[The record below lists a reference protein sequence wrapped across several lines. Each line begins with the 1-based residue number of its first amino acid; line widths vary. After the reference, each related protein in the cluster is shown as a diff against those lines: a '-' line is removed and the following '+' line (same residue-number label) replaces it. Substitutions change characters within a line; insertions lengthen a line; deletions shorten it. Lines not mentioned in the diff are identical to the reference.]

1 MRMWLGTQ
9 FLIVIAVFA
18 LAIVLWGNLIVLILS
33 MATVPLI
40 MLARLQMI
48 ALAGDKVK
56 RSDLRVVAAFLVWCG
71 IALVVIPYVL
81 TEGYWLVK
89 ESLFGPGRNFIWEL
103 GRIVFIV
110 SGVSI
115 IWLSFSALVWAKV
128 RSQHAGVQKL
138 QSNFFTHI
146 GEITSLSKRMKFTC
160 TAILAIFITL
170 GLTLGLGA
178 LLVLL
183 GGYTSFEIF
192 DEPSLTLQ
200 HLMLI
205 SGLIL
210 SILPVYYL
218 TCVWWSKD
226 ALATALVS
234 DHSS

>member
-9 FLIVIAVFA
+9 FLIVIAVVA

-138 QSNFFTHI
+138 QSNFITHI

-160 TAILAIFITL
+160 IAIIAMFITL

-200 HLMLI
+200 YLI
-205 SGLIL
+205 LIGGLIL
-210 SILPVYYL
+210 SLFPVYYL
-218 TCVWWSKD
+218 TCVWWSKEV
-226 ALATALVS
+226 LAATLVS
-234 DHSS
+234 DHFS

>member
-9 FLIVIAVFA
+9 FLIVIAVFT
-18 LAIVLWGNLIVLILS
+18 LAIVLWGNLIVLVLS

-48 ALAGDKVK
+48 ALARERVK
-56 RSDLRVVAAFLVWCG
+56 RSDLRVVAAFMVWCG

-81 TEGYWLVK
+81 TEGYWLIK
-89 ESLFGPGRNFIWEL
+89 ESFFGLGRNFFWEL
-103 GRIVFIV
+103 GRITFVV
-110 SGVSI
+110 SGVLV
-115 IWLSFSALVWAKV
+115 IWLSFSVLVWTRV

-138 QSNFFTHI
+138 QSNFITHI
-146 GEITSLSKRMKFTC
+146 GDITSLWQRMKFAC
-160 TAILAIFITL
+160 LAILAMFITF
-170 GLTLGLGA
+170 GLTLGIGA

-200 HLMLI
+200 YLMLI
-205 SGLIL
+205 GGLIL
-210 SILPVYYL
+210 SLFPVYYL

-226 ALATALVS
+226 ALATTLVS